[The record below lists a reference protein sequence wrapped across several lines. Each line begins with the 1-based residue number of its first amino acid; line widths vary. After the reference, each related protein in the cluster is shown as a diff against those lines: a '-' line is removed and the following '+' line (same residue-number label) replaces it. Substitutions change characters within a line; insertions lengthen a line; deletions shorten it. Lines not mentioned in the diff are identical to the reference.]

1 MKPILF
7 NTNETQ
13 FTSRGV
19 GTLSDAIMCIV
30 TEERNN
36 IYELEMDYPVT
47 GIHADEID
55 YSMFIFASPADGK
68 APQPFRIY
76 FISKPLNG
84 VFTIRAEHISYDL
97 IQIPVTPFTA
107 STPNNALQG
116 VKLNSIVT
124 NPFTFETDKTN
135 TSSFEQTIPYT
146 ARELL
151 GGVEGSILDQFGGEY
166 EFDKFRVILHSARGQ
181 DSGVSLRYGKNITD
195 IQQDIS
201 ISETITGILPYWT
214 GQFTDE
220 DTKEQYMETV
230 VGDVQFASN
239 ANQFPTQRIE
249 IVDVSSLIS
258 AEYTEE
264 VTTETGTEINT
275 IEIRVPSKNLV
286 NQIGQGVL
294 DEKSYVGVPKV
305 NLDVSFV
312 ALWQTEEY
320 KDVAALEHVN
330 LCDSVTV
337 FFEAL
342 GISTK
347 AKVVKTVFDVLEER
361 YTSISLGDVKDNLAT
376 IVTQDKKIIGALV
389 EEGARRK
396 TRLQVLD
403 GIIEAEAYERLN
415 ANEIFDA
422 YFQMTPQELSLEM
435 LERHGTTDSFSSS
448 IVANSREIISEV
460 SAREAG
466 DANALSQIR
475 QAAHSIDLTVTNGAS
490 TAGLSILLKDQD
502 GNTLGTAATGTIN
515 MNGLVTFTNTSDPNN
530 PYATDSAAQGYANSA
545 QSAAQSYADS
555 VAGTAESNAESY
567 AYGQANSAY
576 SNAVNAVENALA
588 SGSTTV
594 NGSCIT
600 TGTINAALA
609 NIININASNINTG
622 TLSGVVLK
630 STNLSNEKVEISNG
644 SVLLGYGN
652 TVTQTGMIKGDSAGV
667 AIIAGGIS
675 FSSGGYAVYT
685 DRFHTEKLMPHFQC
699 KLLNGVYFQIT
710 NPSSVNLFRCFNDSN
725 GNGVQSECWYN
736 RTYSSGTNAYITSAG
751 TLGRNTSSSRRYKN
765 HITYLTDLL
774 KDEVIESAR
783 NLKPCL
789 FRYNEGYVTG
799 EEYDGSKY
807 NDGRYQL
814 GLIAEDVEDSI
825 GNYATTY
832 YYDEKKDETL
842 VENWIDRAILTA
854 VLQLA
859 QNNADRLDEKD
870 QIIKEQAD
878 KIKELESKLNYM
890 EYRLSALEQ
899 RFNDGAIT
907 LN

>member
-7 NTNETQ
+7 NSNETL
-13 FTSRGV
+13 FTSRGI
-19 GTLSDAIMCIV
+19 GTLTDALSCVV

-47 GIHADEID
+47 GIHAEEID
-55 YSMFIFASPADGK
+55 YAKFIYASPADGK

-84 VFTIRAEHISYDL
+84 VFSVRAEHLSYDL
-97 IQIPVTPFTA
+97 IQIPVAPFTA

-116 VKLNSIVT
+116 VKLNSVVS

-135 TSSFEQTIPYT
+135 TSSFEQTVPRT

-166 EFDKFRVILHSARGQ
+166 EFDKLRVILHSARGTN
-181 DSGVSLRYGKNITD
+181 SGVTLRYGKNITD
-195 IQQDIS
+195 IEQDTS

-230 VGDVQFASN
+230 VGDVQYASN
-239 ANQFPTQRIE
+239 ANLFPTQRIE

-275 IEIRVPSKNLV
+275 IEVRVPSKNLV
-286 NQIGQGVL
+286 NQVGQGVL

-305 NLDVSFV
+305 SLDISFV

-330 LCDSVTV
+330 LCDIVTV
-337 FFEAL
+337 YFEAL
-342 GISTK
+342 GISTS
-347 AKVVKTVFDVLEER
+347 AKVVKTVYDVLKER
-361 YTSISLGDVKDNLAT
+361 YDSISLGDVKDRIST
-376 IVTQDKKIIGALV
+376 IVTQEKKIIGALV
-389 EEGARRK
+389 EDGARRK

-403 GIIEAEAYERLN
+403 GMIEAEAYERLN
-415 ANEIFDA
+415 ANEVFDA
-422 YFQMTPQELSLEM
+422 YFQMTPAELALEM
-435 LERHGTTDSFSSS
+435 LERHGTTDSFASS
-448 IVANSREIISEV
+448 ITANSRAITQEV
-460 SAREAG
+460 TDRQNG
-466 DANALSQIR
+466 DANAISQIR
-475 QAAHSIDLTVTNGAS
+475 QTAHSIDMTVNNGAS
-490 TAGLSILLKDQD
+490 TAGISISVKDAD
-502 GNTLGTAATGTIN
+502 GNEIDTASGNIA
-515 MNGLVTFTNTSDPNN
+515 MDGLVTFTNSSDPNN
-530 PYATDSAAQGYANSA
+530 PYATDSAAQGYASSA
-545 QSAAQSYADS
+545 QSTAESYADGVASTAQSNAQSYA
-555 VAGTAESNAESY
+555 A
-567 AYGQANSAY
+567 GQASSAY
-576 SNAVNAVENALA
+576 SNAVSAVNTALA
-588 SGSTTV
+588 NGSTTV

-622 TLSGVVLK
+622 TLTGVVLK
-630 STNLSNEKVEISNG
+630 STNSSNEKVEISNG

-652 TVTQTGMIKGDSAGV
+652 TVTQTGMIKGDSAGM

-710 NPSSVNLFRCFNDSN
+710 NPSSVNLFRCFNDSS
-725 GNGVQSECWYN
+725 GNGVQSECWYS

-765 HITYLTDLL
+765 HITYLDDLL

-783 NLKPCL
+783 ALKPCL
-789 FRYNEGYVTG
+789 FRYNPGYVTG

-832 YYDEKKDETL
+832 YYDKKKDETL
-842 VENWIDRAILTA
+842 VENWIDRAVLTA

-859 QNNADRLDEKD
+859 QDNADRLDEKD
-870 QIIKEQAD
+870 QIIKAQED

-890 EYRLSALEQ
+890 EYRLSAIEQ
-899 RFNDGAIT
+899 RLSNQ
-907 LN
+907 